1 MDARSLAEVSEADT
15 EALCKGN
22 HFCVRVEIAIIQA
35 LGRVSASEVK
45 AEVFSVFHFS
55 VLLFPTVHP
64 DKLLS
69 VLLVIEPVPEG
80 DICITEVHI
89 VAVRIVLTLG
99 DEVVAKENFA
109 ELLPRLGLTFEASVD
124 VFLEVNPCLLPQVFK
139 GHVIEMGGDN
149 DLGDFPLVRSAVSTE
164 EDCFLH
170 N

>member
-1 MDARSLAEVSEADT
+1 MDARSGAEVSEADT
-15 EALCKGN
+15 EALCKGS
-22 HFCVRVEIAIIQA
+22 HFLLSVEIAIIQEIS
-35 LGRVSASEVK
+35 LVEELV
-45 AEVFSVFHFS
+45 VFAFHFS

-64 DKLLS
+64 DKLLP

-80 DICITEVHI
+80 NICITEVHI

-99 DEVVAKENFA
+99 DEVVAKENLA

-139 GHVIEMGGDN
+139 GHVIKMGGDN